1 VSSAR
6 TLASLVLFLGLF
18 AASVSGWV
26 YASRCEPQGL
36 WEFADGNV
44 RGSEGVLGFH
54 FRLEKRKF
62 RCETLTGSFETTLVR
77 EHYVDLPSH
86 LFYFRHPPDRPS
98 VLLITRGVDSR
109 SLETA
114 ARLIQ
119 AGAVDLLLLQEG
131 VELDSELLR
140 RVPLV
145 LRVSAG
151 GQELML
157 GTPTGLPWYALTDLL
172 YEFNVGGLHR

>member
-98 VLLITRGVDSR
+98 A
-109 SLETA
+109 A